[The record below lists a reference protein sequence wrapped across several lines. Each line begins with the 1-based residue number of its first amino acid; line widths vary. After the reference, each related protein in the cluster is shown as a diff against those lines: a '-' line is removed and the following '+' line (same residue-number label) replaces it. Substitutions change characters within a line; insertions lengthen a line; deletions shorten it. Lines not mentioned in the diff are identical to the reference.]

1 MSILPVLKSREI
13 IKALQKAGFVEHRQK
28 GSHKI
33 FKKENLRVVVPF
45 HSKDLKKGTIQ
56 SIIEQAG
63 LTVDEFIELLK

>member
-33 FKKENLRVVVPF
+33 FKKENLRIVIPF